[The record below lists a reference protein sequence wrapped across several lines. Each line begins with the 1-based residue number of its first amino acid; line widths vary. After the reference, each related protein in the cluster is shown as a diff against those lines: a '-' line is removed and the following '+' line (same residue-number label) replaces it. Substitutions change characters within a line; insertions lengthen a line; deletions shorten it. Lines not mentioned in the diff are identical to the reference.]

1 MRKSVLILLS
11 VAVSLGLFSASA
23 ALADTPKPL
32 VVMSMASYDA
42 LVDDSGSVKAVAD
55 VDKMPTWMQ
64 SMIRLFAEGNQ
75 LAGLDAT
82 KPWGA
87 VIQLK
92 DGKLGAYGFVP
103 VSDPETLR
111 DELSDYIASAVE
123 WGYGVYK
130 VDGTEAGKSLY
141 AKPTDCG
148 YIIVS
153 DKSATLDD
161 APADPAKLLE
171 GLDKQYDFAIRIN
184 TCNIPAD
191 HGRNMLRKIR
201 SELDKNYGLSGMVPE
216 QTLQILGAA
225 AWELDQIT
233 LGWTKHSSK

>member
-1 MRKSVLILLS
+1 MRKTVLILLFA
-11 VAVSLGLFSASA
+11 AVTFGFSAA
-23 ALADTPKPL
+23 TALADSAKPL
-32 VVMSMASYDA
+32 VVLSMSSYDG
-42 LVDDSGSVKAVAD
+42 LVANADSVTEVAN

-75 LAGLDAT
+75 VAGIDET

-92 DGKLGAYGFVP
+92 DGKLSAYGFVP

-111 DELSDYIASAVE
+111 DELSDYIASTVE

-130 VDGTEAGKSLY
+130 VEGTETGKSLY
-141 AKPTDCG
+141 AKPTDGG

-153 DKSATLDD
+153 DKSDTLNDTPD
-161 APADPAKLLE
+161 DPAKLLE

-184 TCNIPAD
+184 TCNIPAE
-191 HGRNMLRKIR
+191 HGRKLLGKIK
-201 SELDKNYGLSGMVPE
+201 ENLDENYGLTALVPE
-216 QTLQILGAA
+216 KTLQILGAA

-233 LGWTKHSSK
+233 LGWTKH